1 MPRTARTHQTQTGKV
16 TTARRKGL
24 NRLRLVAAAALVAAT
39 WAAHA
44 LTIADLQPTAVAEL
58 KRAGLITHEVPV
70 PAFRWTYANKRPMR
84 RERSVHEDF
93 DAGPEGLSSVLRE
106 IRYSDGKVEQS
117 EAISARGLLRVSA
130 SDKSINASVDG
141 LKLPPKTGEHFAIVL
156 VRDNS
161 PIIERCTVGDKT
173 AAKTLFADLP
183 GQLFNIECLGDA
195 TYAGLKVKA
204 KSQVV
209 YLEALGVF
217 FNIVDVLDTPF
228 GRYENANRI
237 TEFQL
242 VTP

>member
-1 MPRTARTHQTQTGKV
+1 M
-16 TTARRKGL
+16 TTAQRKGL
-24 NRLRLVAAAALVAAT
+24 NRLRFAAAAVLAGAT

-44 LTIADLQPTAVAEL
+44 LTVADLQPTAVEQL
-58 KRAGLITHEVPV
+58 KHAGLITHKVPV

-84 RERSVHEDF
+84 SERILREVF
-93 DAGPEGLSSVLRE
+93 DAGPEGLSSVARE
-106 IRYSDGKVEQS
+106 IRYPDGKVDHS

-130 SDKSINASVDG
+130 SDKSIDARVDG
-141 LKLPPKTGEHFAIVL
+141 LKLPPKPGERFLIML

-161 PIIERCTVGDKT
+161 PIIERCTVGDE
-173 AAKTLFADLP
+173 AEAKTLFADLP
-183 GQLFNIECLGDA
+183 GKMLTIECLGDT

-204 KSQVV
+204 RSQVV

-217 FNIVDVLDTPF
+217 FNVVDVLDTPF

-242 VTP
+242 NPP